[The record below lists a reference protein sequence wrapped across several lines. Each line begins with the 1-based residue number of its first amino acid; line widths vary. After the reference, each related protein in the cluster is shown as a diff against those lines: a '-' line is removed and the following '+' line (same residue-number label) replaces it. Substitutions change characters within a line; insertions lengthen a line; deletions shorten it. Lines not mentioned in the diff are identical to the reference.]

1 MPIDQVTLQIF
12 ANHCSAAAETT
23 ARTLLRTAHSTFVRE
38 SEDFTIG
45 IVTPKGQTFASPFSF
60 GATWFV
66 GLDYA
71 AALALID
78 EYHEGD
84 ICLTNDPY
92 SGFVCTHSPDMHLWK
107 PVFYQGELLCFVAG
121 HIHNTDVGGAVPASL
136 SRTLTEVHQ
145 EGIRIPPSKIYRG
158 GELNE
163 ELLSIMLANVR
174 MPEQNWGDLKAQA
187 AAMNTGEQKVQEIV
201 KRFGIATFREGAEQL
216 LDQAEQ
222 QARNLIRK
230 IPDGEYFFADYM
242 DEDGA
247 GDGDGAGGNPARIAV
262 NLIVNDD
269 ELIFDYT
276 GSDPQLTSSFNIPT
290 GGDERHVL
298 MMVGLVYVLYTLDP
312 SILRNAGLARAARC
326 VLPEGSIVN
335 PQFPAAVGMR
345 SLGTVRV
352 MSAMFGAF
360 AQALPDVLQAGPG
373 GGGTLVNVR
382 TTDNLTGRQV
392 MANVSPITAGAG
404 GSADGDGT
412 EGNGHNESFFKNTPV
427 EINEAETPIKVIN
440 YSLAPD
446 SGGPGKHRGGLA
458 TSLTFQVFSPNTTIT
473 ARNRDRVRF
482 TPYGTAGGAA
492 GASSEF
498 ILNPGTDNEV
508 SLGNTDVVTINPGDV
523 VRFTGAGGGGWGSPL
538 ERPAERVLTDVRRAF
553 VTVEGAKRDY
563 GVVILDARVDTEATL
578 YLRAER
584 AANADDAFFGHSP
597 GRVEFESR
605 WTLRAYDKLTEV
617 LWRLPVNWRF
627 YAKQKIFATIDA
639 TCPDGEAASEDAV
652 EEAYARLLAQQ
663 PQLKTQ
669 LGLE

>member
-45 IVTPKGQTFASPFSF
+45 IVSPKGQTFASPFSF

-66 GLDYA
+66 GLDYGA
-71 AALALID
+71 AIKIID
-78 EYHEGD
+78 EYHQDD

-107 PVFYQGELLCFVAG
+107 PVFHEGELVCFVAG

-145 EGIRIPPSKIYRG
+145 EGIRIPPSKIYHR

-163 ELLSIMLANVR
+163 ELLNIMLANVR

-187 AAMNTGEQKVQEIV
+187 AAMNTGEQKVHEIV
-201 KRFGIATFREGAEQL
+201 KRFGLETFREGAEQL
-216 LDQAEQ
+216 LDLAEQ

-242 DEDGA
+242 DEDGP
-247 GDGDGAGGNPARIAV
+247 DGYPARIAV
-262 NLIVNDD
+262 TLTVDDD
-269 ELIFDYT
+269 EIIFDYT
-276 GSDPQLTSSFNIPT
+276 GSDPQLASSLNIPT

-326 VLPEGSIVN
+326 ILPEGSIVN

-352 MSAMFGAF
+352 MSAVFGAF
-360 AQALPDVLQAGPG
+360 AQALPGVLQAGPG

-382 TTDNLTGRQV
+382 TTDNRTGRQV

-427 EINEAETPIKVIN
+427 EINEAETPIKVIG

-482 TPYGTAGGAA
+482 TPYGIAGGAA

-498 ILNPGTDNEV
+498 ILNPGTEKEI
-508 SLGNTDVVTINPGDV
+508 SLGNTDVATLNPGDV
-523 VRFTGAGGGGWGSPL
+523 VRFTGAGGGGWGSAL
-538 ERPAERVLTDVRRAF
+538 ERPAERVLTDVRRGF
-553 VTVEGAKRDY
+553 VTVQGAEGDY
-563 GVVILDARVDTEATL
+563 GVVIRDNEVDTAATEQ
-578 YLRAER
+578 LRLER
-584 AANADDAFFGHSP
+584 AGEASDEFFGHSP

-605 WTLRAYDKLTEV
+605 WTLAAYDKLTEV

-627 YAKQKIFATIDA
+627 YAKQKIFESVDA
-639 TCPDGEAASEDAV
+639 ACGKGEAADEKTVQS
-652 EEAYARLLAQQ
+652 AYAALLERQ

-669 LGLE
+669 LGLR

>member
-45 IVTPKGQTFASPFSF
+45 IVSPTGQTFASPFSF

-66 GLDYA
+66 GLDYG
-71 AALALID
+71 AALDMID
-78 EYHEGD
+78 EYHQDD

-107 PVFYQGELLCFVAG
+107 PVFYAGELICFIAG

-145 EGIRIPPSKIYRG
+145 EGIRIPPSKIYTRG
-158 GELNE
+158 VLNE
-163 ELLSIMLANVR
+163 ELLNIMLANVR

-187 AAMNTGEQKVQEIV
+187 AAMNTGEQKVHEIV
-201 KRFGIATFREGAEQL
+201 RRFGVETFREGAKEL
-216 LDQAEQ
+216 LDLAEQ

-242 DEDGA
+242 DEDA
-247 GDGDGAGGNPARIAV
+247 PGGYPARIAV
-262 NLIVNDD
+262 NLTVDDD
-269 ELIFDYT
+269 EVVFDFT
-276 GSDPQLTSSFNIPT
+276 GSDPQLASSLNIPT

-298 MMVGLVYVLYTLDP
+298 MMIGLVYVLYTIDP
-312 SILRNAGLARAARC
+312 TILRNAGLSRAARC
-326 VLPEGSIVN
+326 ILPEGSIVN

-352 MSAMFGAF
+352 MSALFGAF

-382 TTDNLTGRQV
+382 TTDNRTGRQV

-404 GSADGDGT
+404 GSADGDGA

-427 EINEAETPIKVIN
+427 EINEAETPIKVLA

-446 SGGPGKHRGGLA
+446 SGGPGKFRGGLA

-482 TPYGTAGGAA
+482 TPYGIAGGAA

-498 ILNPGTDNEV
+498 MLNPGTDKEV
-508 SLGNTDVVTINPGDV
+508 SLGNTDVVIVNPGDV
-523 VRFTGAGGGGWGSPL
+523 ARFTGAGGGGWGSPL
-538 ERPAERVLTDVRRAF
+538 ERPTERVLTDVRRGF
-553 VTVEGAKRDY
+553 VSVPGAKRDY
-563 GVVILDARVDTEATL
+563 GVVIVDNEVDIAATEE
-578 YLRAER
+578 LRTER
-584 AANADDAFFGHSP
+584 AASASDDFFGHSP

-605 WTLRAYDKLTEV
+605 WTLNAYDKLTEV
-617 LWRLPVNWRF
+617 LWSLPVNWRF
-627 YAKQKIFATIDA
+627 YAKQKIFECVDA
-639 TCPDGEAASEDAV
+639 ACSEGQAADETTV
-652 EEAYARLLAQQ
+652 QQAYAVLLGQQ

-669 LGLE
+669 LGLS

>member
-1 MPIDQVTLQIF
+1 MSIDQVTLQIF

-45 IVTPKGQTFASPFSF
+45 IVSPKGQTFASPFSF

-71 AALALID
+71 AAIAMID

-107 PVFYQGELLCFVAG
+107 PVFHQGELICFVAG

-136 SRTLTEVHQ
+136 SRALTEVHQ
-145 EGIRIPPSKIYRG
+145 EGIRIPPSKLYRRG
-158 GELNE
+158 VLNE
-163 ELLSIMLANVR
+163 ELLNIMLVNVR

-187 AAMNTGEQKVQEIV
+187 AAMNTGEQKVHEIV
-201 KRFGIATFREGAEQL
+201 KRFGIETFRAGAEQL
-216 LDQAEQ
+216 LDMAEQ

-242 DEDGA
+242 DEDGP
-247 GDGDGAGGNPARIAV
+247 GGYPARIAV

-269 ELIFDYT
+269 EVVFDFT
-276 GSDPQLTSSFNIPT
+276 GSDPQLSSSLNIPT

-298 MMVGLVYVLYTLDP
+298 MMVGLVYILYTLDS

-326 VLPEGSIVN
+326 ILPEGSIVN

-382 TTDNLTGRQV
+382 TTDNRTGRQV

-427 EINEAETPIKVIN
+427 EINEAETPLKILA
-440 YSLAPD
+440 YSLAMD
-446 SGGPGKHRGGLA
+446 SGGPGKFRGGLA

-482 TPYGTAGGAA
+482 TPYGIAGGGA

-498 ILNPGTDNEV
+498 MLNPGSAKEV
-508 SLGNTDVVTINPGDV
+508 SLGNTDVVSVNPGDI

-538 ERPAERVLTDVRRAF
+538 ERPANRVLIDVRRGF
-553 VTVEGAKRDY
+553 VSVQGAERDY
-563 GVVILDARVDTEATL
+563 GVVIRDGLVDNRASEE
-578 YLRAER
+578 LRAQR
-584 AANADDAFFGHSP
+584 AAKTNDEFFGHSP
-597 GRVEFESR
+597 GRVAFESR
-605 WTLRAYDKLTEV
+605 WTLNAYDKLTEV
-617 LWRLPVNWRF
+617 LWGLPVNWRF
-627 YAKQKIFATIDA
+627 YAKQKIFESVEA
-639 TCPDGEAASEDAV
+639 TCPAGEPADGESV
-652 EEAYARLLAQQ
+652 QKAYALLLENQ

-669 LGLE
+669 LGLSLG